1 MSEKAT
7 NQKTLAATVF
17 RPAVSAALFAMLLLV
32 AAREGGAQEA
42 RNAICPD
49 PPTPC
54 TSPAVVF
61 KPHQLSFKVLRKG
74 AKGAGPLAVSASF
87 YAVIL
92 QSVASDHSNPEP
104 KCESHI
110 PEDERL
116 AAQKLF
122 PERKVFAS
130 RYDCGEEGSFFNYV
144 DESRKGFDPEHN
156 FMAVYA
162 GETTAQA
169 RATLRRVQATGRF
182 PGANLRKMH
191 LQLGLAFD

>member
-1 MSEKAT
+1 LSANTPSLK
-7 NQKTLAATVF
+7 NLAATVF
-17 RPAVSAALFAMLLLV
+17 RLAFSAALFALLLLV
-32 AAREGGAQEA
+32 AAPDGGAQEA

-49 PPTPC
+49 PSAPC
-54 TSPAVVF
+54 ASSAVAF

-74 AKGAGPLAVSASF
+74 NKTTGPLAVSASF

-92 QSVASDHSNPEP
+92 QSVASDHSDPEP

-110 PEDERL
+110 PEDVRL

-130 RYDCGEEGSFFNYV
+130 RYDCGEEGSLFNYV
-144 DESRKGFDPEHN
+144 DESRKEFDPEHN

-162 GETTAQA
+162 GETKGGCTSNSGSPSIK
-169 RATLRRVQATGRF
+169 RRTV
-182 PGANLRKMH
+182 LVK
-191 LQLGLAFD
+191 L